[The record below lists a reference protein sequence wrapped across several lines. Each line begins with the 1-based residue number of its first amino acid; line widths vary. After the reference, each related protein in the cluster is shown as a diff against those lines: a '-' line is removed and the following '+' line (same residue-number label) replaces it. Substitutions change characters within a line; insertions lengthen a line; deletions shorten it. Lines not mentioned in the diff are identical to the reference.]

1 MNIRNRIME
10 RGVKMQKFTIDGR
23 LPTLNEYINKCR
35 YNKFAGNS
43 FKKKYQEYIESC
55 ILFYKIK
62 PMKKVNIIYKFYE
75 KNKRRDKDNVSSFA
89 RKVINDALQEVQ
101 ILSNDNWQ
109 CIGILTDEFYIDKEN
124 FRIEVELY
132 ECE

>member
-1 MNIRNRIME
+1 
-10 RGVKMQKFTIDGR
+10 MQKFIIEGR

-35 YNKFAGNS
+35 YNKFAGNT

-55 ILFYKIK
+55 ILFYQIK
-62 PMKKVNIIYKFYE
+62 PMNKVNIIYKFYE

-89 RKVINDALQEVQ
+89 RKVINDALQEAQV
-101 ILSNDNWQ
+101 LSNDNWQ
-109 CIGILTDEFYIDKEN
+109 CIRTLTDEFFLDKEN
-124 FRIEVELY
+124 PRIEVELY

>member
-1 MNIRNRIME
+1 
-10 RGVKMQKFTIDGR
+10 MQKFIIDGR

-43 FKKKYQEYIESC
+43 FKKEYQRYIESC
-55 ILFYKIK
+55 ILVYQIK
-62 PMKKVNIIYKFYE
+62 PMDKANIVYKFYE
-75 KNKRRDKDNVSSFA
+75 KNKKRDKDNVSSFA
-89 RKVINDALQEVQ
+89 RKIINDALQNTDIIQ
-101 ILSNDNWQ
+101 NDNWQ
-109 CIGILTDEFYIDKEN
+109 CIGSLTDEFYIDKEN